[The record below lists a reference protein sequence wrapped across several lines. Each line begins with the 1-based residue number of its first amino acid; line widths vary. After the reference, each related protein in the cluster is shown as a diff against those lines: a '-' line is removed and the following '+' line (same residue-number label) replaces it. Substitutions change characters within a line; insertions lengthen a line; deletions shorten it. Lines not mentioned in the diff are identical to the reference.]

1 MDAWPAA
8 LPRTQTRNAFIYSV
22 LIKSMAP
29 SVIFQDDVPIFLMYF
44 RVLLLLLSVLFV
56 EHPVLKKLRLSNLS
70 RPSRSSLFS
79 PLRPGTKI
87 VAVLI

>member
-8 LPRTQTRNAFIYSV
+8 LPRTQTQNDFFYSL

-44 RVLLLLLSVLFV
+44 RVLLLLSVLFV

-70 RPSRSSLFS
+70 RPSRSPLFS